1 MAIIS
6 HYIFYLVIFYRHT
19 YMLYLYFIFL
29 FPCYYFVQIKYWQS
43 KESAEMWAFATFKSP
58 CPIREGFFFLQNNHR
73 FFLAWLSAPL
83 TPLAVG
89 FFLIVEKSD
98 TDRSRAFLSPQITRE
113 RCGTRFV
120 DKLELSARRTSIV
133 ISIASVHSLAQ
144 YSRAV
149 VRTHGRVCG
158 YMWIYSVRGVYFGA
172 PTAKPQTR
180 GLARPNLKP
189 KPTLLPRG

>member
-1 MAIIS
+1 
-6 HYIFYLVIFYRHT
+6 
-19 YMLYLYFIFL
+19 MLYLYFSLYLYLYLDSGSRKRITL
-29 FPCYYFVQIKYWQS
+29 
-43 KESAEMWAFATFKSP
+43 AEMRAFATFKSFSVP
-58 CPIREGFFFLQNNHR
+58 YGKAFFF
-73 FFLAWLSAPL
+73 FFFCKIIIDFSSLGYQLRWPRSLWA
-83 TPLAVG
+83 

>member
-1 MAIIS
+1 
-6 HYIFYLVIFYRHT
+6 
-19 YMLYLYFIFL
+19 MLYLCFIFS
-29 FPCYYFVQIKYWQS
+29 FPCYCFVQI
-43 KESAEMWAFATFKSP
+43 EILAVGRIVPAEMRAFVTFKSP
-58 CPIREGFFFLQNNHR
+58 SVPYGKAFFFFYKIIIDFSSLGYQLR
-73 FFLAWLSAPL
+73 WPRSLWA
-83 TPLAVG
+83 

-120 DKLELSARRTSIV
+120 DKLELSAHRTSIV

>member
-1 MAIIS
+1 
-6 HYIFYLVIFYRHT
+6 
-19 YMLYLYFIFL
+19 
-29 FPCYYFVQIKYWQS
+29 
-43 KESAEMWAFATFKSP
+43 MWAFVTFKSSSVP
-58 CPIREGFFFLQNNHR
+58 YGKAIFFLQNNHR
-73 FFLAWLSAPL
+73 FFLTWLSAPL
-83 TPLAVG
+83 TLLAVG
-89 FFLIVEKSD
+89 FFLIVKKSD

-158 YMWIYSVRGVYFGA
+158 YMWIYSVRTESTSECRQQNRKHA
-172 PTAKPQTR
+172 AWRDQTSNQSQHYCRR
-180 GLARPNLKP
+180 GK
-189 KPTLLPRG
+189 